1 MKSIITAPISLLVSL
16 SILSGWFIN
25 DFQAGVAVEAVQA
38 NSINSAGYEIN
49 KVELMPNTSSPDI
62 PTNWFSGTSTM
73 SVKLP
78 SAQARNDDKDKY
90 ITKGRIL
97 GDSFGSDGHK

>member
-38 NSINSAGYEIN
+38 NSIQSGY
-49 KVELMPNTSSPDI
+49 S
-62 PTNWFSGTSTM
+62 
-73 SVKLP
+73 
-78 SAQARNDDKDKY
+78 Y
-90 ITKGRIL
+90 
-97 GDSFGSDGHK
+97 